1 MSKSTKVLGLAAAG
15 AIATA
20 ISMGVASSPAT
31 AGEQAMEKCYGVV
44 KAKMNDCET
53 ARHSCAGQAK
63 MDADGNEWLALPKGT
78 CEKLAGGST
87 TPKG

>member
-20 ISMGVASSPAT
+20 ISMGVGSAPAL
-31 AGEQAMEKCYGVV
+31 ADGHQMEKCYGVV

-53 ARHSCAGQAK
+53 ARHSCAGQARV
-63 MDADGNEWLALPKGT
+63 DGDPTEWVKVPAGT
-78 CEKLAGGST
+78 CAKLVGGST